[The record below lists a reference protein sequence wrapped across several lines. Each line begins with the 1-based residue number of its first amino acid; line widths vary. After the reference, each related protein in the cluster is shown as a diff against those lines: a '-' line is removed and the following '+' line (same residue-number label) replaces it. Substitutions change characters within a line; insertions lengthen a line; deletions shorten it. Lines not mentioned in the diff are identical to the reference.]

1 MIILQLSD
9 FKEGKFKIPQ
19 TNNLC
24 SNQLQKYIDRYEKR
38 YLIDLLGCELSEL
51 LIDDLVDG
59 VPTDPLYLSL
69 FNEICID
76 LRNGFFNYYYSQSLC
91 YCEPKRIISRGLK
104 SMLQGFIFFEYMR
117 DFPNQ
122 RDLTGVNR
130 VDSENTTYTEFSSWG
145 LSQFYNESVE
155 DYHNIQYYIHKNQY
169 EYEDFN
175 GTLKRKISI
184 S

>member
-24 SNQLQKYIDRYEKR
+24 SNQLQEYINRYEER

-51 LIDDLVDG
+51 FITDLVDG
-59 VPTDPLYLSL
+59 IPTDILYTNL
-69 FNEICID
+69 FNPIKID
-76 LRNGFFNYYYSQSLC
+76 IDKGFSQSIGLC
-91 YCEPKRIISRGLK
+91 YCNPRRIVSRGIK